1 MNFFSNL
8 LDKLE
13 NRIKNTDNENLIKY
27 FFQGKLN
34 DSLTFQE
41 GCEHHRTNVTN
52 FYSIQL
58 QVMNKKNIYESLDT
72 LTEGELMNGDNC
84 IFCPQCNKKFP
95 ALKSQS
101 FNQLPRILMFVLK
114 RFEFNYDTMA
124 KIKINDFYEFPLD
137 LDMSKYIQN
146 NDNNK
151 YKLKSV
157 VVHIGHSEGGHYYAY
172 IKDEQTNV
180 WHQFND
186 TSVTKFDIN
195 DLRRETFG
203 GKEEETGEEKNRS
216 AYLLFYEKV
225 DQSNCENFDK
235 NKILNKLINLNNKKN
250 KKEEKEEINAKKE
263 EKENKK
269 EDNDGFNLLQEE
281 GAINEIKEV
290 KEVKKVENINDIN
303 NINENDEELVD
314 MGGCMEDVKKI
325 LKNINEQ
332 MKIEQMKQLLFSA
345 DYQLFTLSFFL
356 NIINLYDNKSNN
368 LPEVIKNLSFINND
382 HPFQGQSFIFREKT
396 PLISNIKKLIDKNKI
411 KLLKIDNKKYTNDE
425 LKQKI
430 IEIYKYI
437 LLEFFNIIIRSREKK
452 YFGCFVELIKYL
464 INEYDFCAEFFLEEF
479 SSYNTLVEYL
489 INCPMYEIKKVL
501 VGLIYYAMV
510 RSEQSY
516 TNEKRARDNQYK
528 VTEKLSDEELAM
540 KLQAEYSQGYN
551 KDKEGDESLLIK
563 DISTPSVLRIVYNVA
578 HISRKIKFWAHKNE
592 ARFLFEVLL
601 KFTLTS
607 QQNRKIFFNDINI
620 LLPLNYFLASKC
632 NEKNY
637 SNEEALDY
645 DKGKFKAP
653 HEILN
658 PTPDEV
664 ILGDKDKTGNYI
676 NLDYDIMLLCSLNY
690 TKAKTKDE
698 IKKSNDDIGYTFW
711 KDKYFYSLLR
721 HCKTKQGIKYFA
733 KLAQL
738 KCNNKDIFDLAI
750 KNLISYLE
758 NINDVDIAFFDEADP
773 EMESEIYKNTGENN
787 TECSLKT
794 LKKNVS
800 FVLVKILME
809 SKNEKLIDYKI
820 KTCLGKLFSFF
831 SKNKKY
837 YSKAITVVNI
847 IINLFESVNI
857 DSKKYSK
864 ELNDILNWLN
874 KFKIPPK
881 FYEIKGIVMYKN
893 LPPMYHMKD
902 MTPQQRAEFD
912 KKETEKTNKK
922 IERIK
927 NILYNKKIEYNV
939 TNFDEDL
946 SDFKF
951 NFGDVISYDNKE
963 YVVTNCL
970 DEMIRVKLI
979 EKNKNKDDKDDLSE
993 WDDINRSKKLKKK
1006 KNDYFRKRKNLF
1018 LD

>member
-1 MNFFSNL
+1 
-8 LDKLE
+8 
-13 NRIKNTDNENLIKY
+13 
-27 FFQGKLN
+27 
-34 DSLTFQE
+34 
-41 GCEHHRTNVTN
+41 
-52 FYSIQL
+52 
-58 QVMNKKNIYESLDT
+58 
-72 LTEGELMNGDNC
+72 MNGDNC

-172 IKDEQTNV
+172 IKDEQSNV

-281 GAINEIKEV
+281 GAINEIKEVKEV

-464 INEYDFCAEFFLEEF
+464 INQYDFCAEFFLEEF

-528 VTEKLSDEELAM
+528 VTEKLRM
-540 KLQAEYSQGYN
+540 KN
-551 KDKEGDESLLIK
+551 
-563 DISTPSVLRIVYNVA
+563 
-578 HISRKIKFWAHKNE
+578 
-592 ARFLFEVLL
+592 
-601 KFTLTS
+601 
-607 QQNRKIFFNDINI
+607 
-620 LLPLNYFLASKC
+620 
-632 NEKNY
+632 
-637 SNEEALDY
+637 
-645 DKGKFKAP
+645 
-653 HEILN
+653 
-658 PTPDEV
+658 
-664 ILGDKDKTGNYI
+664 
-676 NLDYDIMLLCSLNY
+676 
-690 TKAKTKDE
+690 
-698 IKKSNDDIGYTFW
+698 
-711 KDKYFYSLLR
+711 
-721 HCKTKQGIKYFA
+721 
-733 KLAQL
+733 
-738 KCNNKDIFDLAI
+738 
-750 KNLISYLE
+750 
-758 NINDVDIAFFDEADP
+758 
-773 EMESEIYKNTGENN
+773 
-787 TECSLKT
+787 
-794 LKKNVS
+794 
-800 FVLVKILME
+800 
-809 SKNEKLIDYKI
+809 
-820 KTCLGKLFSFF
+820 
-831 SKNKKY
+831 
-837 YSKAITVVNI
+837 
-847 IINLFESVNI
+847 
-857 DSKKYSK
+857 
-864 ELNDILNWLN
+864 
-874 KFKIPPK
+874 
-881 FYEIKGIVMYKN
+881 
-893 LPPMYHMKD
+893 
-902 MTPQQRAEFD
+902 
-912 KKETEKTNKK
+912 
-922 IERIK
+922 
-927 NILYNKKIEYNV
+927 
-939 TNFDEDL
+939 
-946 SDFKF
+946 
-951 NFGDVISYDNKE
+951 
-963 YVVTNCL
+963 
-970 DEMIRVKLI
+970 
-979 EKNKNKDDKDDLSE
+979 
-993 WDDINRSKKLKKK
+993 
-1006 KNDYFRKRKNLF
+1006 
-1018 LD
+1018 